1 MSSVKLIVFVIT
13 TSLVYSI
20 VVSLQLQS
28 SDFVIFSLNNFIFI
42 LIWDCH
48 FAGATRPF
56 SFQMS
61 SVYITEL
68 KQLLGSSN

>member
-1 MSSVKLIVFVIT
+1 MSSVKLIVFVFT

-20 VVSLQLQS
+20 VISLHLQS

-42 LIWDCH
+42 LIWDWH
-48 FAGATRPF
+48 FAGTTRPF